1 MAVSLCSAGAQPL
14 NNHAQDLAASVERA
28 SAATSRRRSRP
39 PQPLRTGLSPLSAR
53 PMPDTGLNANRSAYN
68 ARLANRT
75 DMIRLS
81 RVTLRRGAKTLLEG
95 ADIALNPGDKIGLI
109 GANGSGKSS
118 LFALL
123 RGELHA
129 DSGEVDY
136 PARWRVAYVAQET
149 PELERP
155 ALEYAIDG
163 DTTLRK
169 LEAKLASAEA
179 ANDGHLIGELHAAM
193 GDSGAYT
200 VRSRAEQLLHG
211 LGFTHEQMGE
221 PVASFSGG
229 WRMRLNLAQA
239 LMCPSDLLLLDEP
252 TNHLDLDAILW
263 LEEWLKRYART
274 LLIVSHDRDF
284 LDGVVGVIVHI
295 DAKKLRRYSGNY
307 SSFERQRAA
316 AVVLAAAQFQ
326 KQQREREHLES
337 FINRFRAK
345 ATKAKQAQSRM
356 KMLAKMEELA
366 PLHVSAPFSFEFRE
380 PLKAPNPLLVLEDAD
395 AGYKM
400 NGAPD
405 KTVVRNINF
414 SLQSGQRYG
423 LLGIN
428 GAGKSTLIK
437 TIAGELAPLAGK
449 AIFNKGLAV
458 GYFAQHQIEMLRHD
472 ESPLWHLAR
481 IAQNTRE
488 QDLRNYLGGF
498 NFPGDMASTSIA
510 TFSGGEKA
518 RLALVLIVW
527 QPPNLLLLDEPTN
540 HLDLETREALTVALA
555 QFEGTLVLVSHD
567 RHLLRAT
574 TDQFLIIAEGR
585 LAPFD
590 GDLED
595 YRDWLFKTKLAP
607 AEAAAPLPEAK
618 KRAVTAP
625 PAPARR
631 EQKRREA
638 EERQRQSAARKP
650 IESRIKRLEEKMAKL
665 SAQKSAVDAQ
675 LADPAAYGEAQKEAL
690 KTLILD
696 QAYVARELAQL
707 EAEWLEQQQRL
718 EQVTA

>member
-1 MAVSLCSAGAQPL
+1 
-14 NNHAQDLAASVERA
+14 
-28 SAATSRRRSRP
+28 
-39 PQPLRTGLSPLSAR
+39 
-53 PMPDTGLNANRSAYN
+53 
-68 ARLANRT
+68 
-75 DMIRLS
+75 MIRLS
-81 RVTLRRGAKTLLEG
+81 QVTLRRGAKTLLEG
-95 ADIALNPGDKIGLI
+95 ADVSLNPGDRIGLI
-109 GANGSGKSS
+109 GANGS
-118 LFALL
+118 
-123 RGELHA
+123 
-129 DSGEVDY
+129 
-136 PARWRVAYVAQET
+136 
-149 PELERP
+149 
-155 ALEYAIDG
+155 
-163 DTTLRK
+163 
-169 LEAKLASAEA
+169 
-179 ANDGHLIGELHAAM
+179 
-193 GDSGAYT
+193 
-200 VRSRAEQLLHG
+200 
-211 LGFTHEQMGE
+211 GE

-263 LEEWLKRYART
+263 LEEWLKRYAGT

-316 AVVLAAAQFQ
+316 AVVLAAAQYE

-356 KMLAKMEELA
+356 KMLARMEELA

-380 PLKAPNPLLVLEDAD
+380 PLKAPDPLLVLEDAY

-400 NGAPD
+400 EGEPD
-405 KTVVRNINF
+405 KLVVRGIKF

-472 ESPLWHLAR
+472 ESPLWHLSR
-481 IAQNTRE
+481 ITTNVRE
-488 QDLRNYLGGF
+488 QELRNYLGSF
-498 NFPGDMASTSIA
+498 NFPGDMATTSIA

-518 RLALVLIVW
+518 RLALALIVW
-527 QPPNLLLLDEPTN
+527 QRPNLLLLDEPTN

-555 QFEGTLVLVSHD
+555 QFEGTLVLVSHE

-574 TDQFLIIAEGR
+574 TEQFLIVANG
-585 LAPFD
+585 AVQAFD
-590 GDLED
+590 GDLDD
-595 YRDWLFKTKLAP
+595 YREWLLKRNVDAP
-607 AEAAAPLPEAK
+607 SEPPRPAA
-618 KRAVTAP
+618 KRIAR
-625 PAPARR
+625 PASRDAL
-631 EQKRREA
+631 Q
-638 EERQRQSAARKP
+638 
-650 IESRIKRLEEKMAKL
+650 SRIKRLEETMDKL
-665 SAQKSAVDAQ
+665 NVQKSAIEAQ
-675 LADPAAYGEAQKEAL
+675 LGDAAVYADQEKLKAL
-690 KTLILD
+690 LLD
-696 QAYVARELAQL
+696 QGYIGKELDQLESEWLEKQAQL
-707 EAEWLEQQQRL
+707 EQNI
-718 EQVTA
+718 